1 MSGDIRLS
9 NPGGTS
15 IYDSLSIK
23 SEKPV
28 EKPQQTQ
35 VAEKPASIPTKDN
48 NAVETPTGK
57 KDAPN
62 VSLVDQKPP
71 TQATKSLPLINSDTG
86 EVLKFKTDNKGLP
99 VLNDQGQLQPD
110 PKGKAVFVKVG
121 ADEQPVTDEDGELV
135 FVESAGKVP
144 ASNVNLSEEAPA
156 AQPAEATQSAEAAP
170 AQKDSGKV
178 APLINQETGE
188 VLTLKVD
195 AKGIPV
201 LGADGQLQ
209 PDPKGKAVYVKLDEN
224 GEPLLNAKGEPQFV
238 GAEGKPMPEMPPQV
252 QTAMESMNAHS
263 AKRLL
268 TGMGYK
274 SMALGVTTKLAN
286 TMIKGVSIAVPF
298 TGKAIGFG
306 VKHAVAKA
314 VGAELKV
321 LTAAA
326 TKAGTTTIVAATKAA
341 TTSATVGTV
350 KALTTAGKLG
360 RGLETIAVAGIKSPK
375 AIAATSRAIAE
386 STKAL
391 APVVKGGASAYVKT
405 VQKAAVGVGEKAL
418 EKGVTIGIEKGMT
431 AALKRGGAEV
441 VEKVATKAAQKS
453 IEKVATTAA
462 TKAAVSGS
470 AKAGGKLASAVPI
483 IGAVAGAAITAYDV
497 HDAIKKTKDKNT
509 TKLSAGLAWATV
521 GLDVIS
527 TAATATGIGAPVG
540 WVATGLSVGTSIAS
554 DYFRY
559 KK

>member
-23 SEKPV
+23 SEKPI

-35 VAEKPASIPTKDN
+35 VAEKPANIPTRDN

-71 TQATKSLPLINSDTG
+71 AQATKSLPLINSDTG

-121 ADEQPVTDEDGELV
+121 ADEQPITDEDGELV

-144 ASNVNLSEEAPA
+144 ASNVNLSEEAPT
-156 AQPAEATQSAEAAP
+156 AEATNAAP
-170 AQKDSGKV
+170 GQKDSGKV

-238 GAEGKPMPEMPPQV
+238 GEEGKPMPEMPPQV

-268 TGMGYK
+268 TAMGYK
-274 SMALGVTTKLAN
+274 SMALGLTSKVAS
-286 TMIKGVSIAVPF
+286 TMIKGASVGIPF

-326 TKAGTTTIVAATKAA
+326 TKAGTTTVVAATKAA
-341 TTSATVGTV
+341 TQTATVGTV
-350 KALTTAGKLG
+350 KALTTAGQLG
-360 RGLETIAVAGIKSPK
+360 RGIETIAVAGIKSPK
-375 AIAATSRAIAE
+375 AIAATGRAIAE
-386 STKAL
+386 SGKAL
-391 APVVKGGASAYVKT
+391 APVLKSGAGAYAKT
-405 VQKAAVGVGEKAL
+405 VQKAAIGAGEKAL
-418 EKGVTIGIEKGMT
+418 EKGVTIGLEKGMT
-431 AALKRGGAEV
+431 AALKRGGVEV
-441 VEKVATKAAQKS
+441 VEKVTTKAAQKS

-462 TKAAVSGS
+462 TKAATTGS

-540 WVATGLSVGTSIAS
+540 WVATGLSIGTSIAS
-554 DYFRY
+554 DYYRY